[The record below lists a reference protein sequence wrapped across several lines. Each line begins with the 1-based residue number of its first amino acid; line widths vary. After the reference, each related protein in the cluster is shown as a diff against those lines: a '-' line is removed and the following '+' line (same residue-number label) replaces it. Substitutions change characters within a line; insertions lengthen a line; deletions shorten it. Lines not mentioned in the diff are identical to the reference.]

1 MLDTTEKTSFQK
13 ICHSIST
20 IINVL
25 SRSILCWTLALIG
38 CIVLEFTF
46 LPFLTSGCVFI
57 AFILLFIYCIIG
69 YNLYDTDEWAICI
82 VLFILALIITLM
94 YISLASGKDSNTATI
109 KLTEYYEP
117 VNVIKNESQL
127 VLVGNFHTVVSDSL
141 RLYTSKYSYICKDER
156 YNGFNA
162 RVTDKWY
169 LCIK

>member
-1 MLDTTEKTSFQK
+1 
-13 ICHSIST
+13 
-20 IINVL
+20 
-25 SRSILCWTLALIG
+25 
-38 CIVLEFTF
+38 
-46 LPFLTSGCVFI
+46 
-57 AFILLFIYCIIG
+57 
-69 YNLYDTDEWAICI
+69 
-82 VLFILALIITLM
+82 M